1 MPTGVQ
7 RYTQLAST
15 QVGDLQ
21 RQLQLV
27 LTLPDTPQEPMPVER
42 RIK

>member
-15 QVGDLQ
+15 QVRDLQ

-27 LTLPDTPQEPMPVER
+27 LTLPDTPQEPMTVEGG
-42 RIK
+42 